1 MSLQVDWLCVAEEK
15 KYKYYKDVEVLFNQV
30 ELVDTPEV
38 REILRLIEKAEYV
51 SSTMF
56 RDRFGGQLYTSSLSM
71 GCKAAI
77 AVLLGDWSD
86 WISLIEVGTDAMSV
100 ILSFCKRN
108 KVLLRDNVS
117 SFHPYASAVDI
128 YHVGRRFL
136 SLEEFNLYI
145 SEERGW

>member
-1 MSLQVDWLCVAEEK
+1 MLQRRK

-51 SSTMF
+51 SNTMF

-77 AVLLGDWSD
+77 AVLLGRWDDWVS
-86 WISLIEVGTDAMSV
+86 
-100 ILSFCKRN
+100 
-108 KVLLRDNVS
+108 LLR
-117 SFHPYASAVDI
+117 
-128 YHVGRRFL
+128 
-136 SLEEFNLYI
+136 
-145 SEERGW
+145 